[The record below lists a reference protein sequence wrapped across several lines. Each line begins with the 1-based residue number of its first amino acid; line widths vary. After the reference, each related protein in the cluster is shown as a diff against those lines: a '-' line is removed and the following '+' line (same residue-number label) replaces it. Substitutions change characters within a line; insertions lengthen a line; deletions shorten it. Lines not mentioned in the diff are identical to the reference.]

1 MPGSNNPIVAGPVKP
16 VPSPTFEDIMEK
28 SEITRLQSYLQ
39 QKFGNK
45 TLSLAV
51 RKEAKDSV
59 EVMLQGEF
67 IGVIYRDEDEGEI
80 SYDFNMAILEM
91 DLPPAA

>member
-1 MPGSNNPIVAGPVKP
+1 MNK
-16 VPSPTFEDIMEK
+16 T
-28 SEITRLQSYLQ
+28 EITRLQKYLQ
-39 QKFGNK
+39 EKFGNK
-45 TLSLAV
+45 KLSLV
-51 RKEAKDSV
+51 LRKEAKDSV
-59 EVMLQGEF
+59 EVMLDAEF